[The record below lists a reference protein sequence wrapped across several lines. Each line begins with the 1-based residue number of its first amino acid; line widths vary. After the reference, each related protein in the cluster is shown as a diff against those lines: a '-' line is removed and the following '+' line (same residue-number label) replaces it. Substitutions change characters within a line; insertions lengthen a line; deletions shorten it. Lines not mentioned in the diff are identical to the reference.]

1 MTNEKSLVFGSGEF
15 QRIDG
20 NGGKF
25 FDPMSKPSL
34 REKIEEV
41 EKVFVP
47 IDYDSSD
54 NPFPHEQDQVDDF
67 IREHYLCEPTETFRL
82 MVQSLHEVYESRWH
96 ALSRE
101 QSLESF
107 HSLEDE

>member
-1 MTNEKSLVFGSGEF
+1 MTDNTLVFESGEF
-15 QRIDG
+15 QRMDG

-47 IDYDSSD
+47 IDYESSD
-54 NPFPHEQDQVDDF
+54 NPFPHEQDRVDDF
-67 IREHYLCEPTETFRL
+67 IREHYLCEPTETLRL
-82 MVQSLHEVYESRWH
+82 MVQSLHEVYESRRH
-96 ALSRE
+96 TLSRE
-101 QSLESF
+101 HCLESF
-107 HSLEDE
+107 HASAEE